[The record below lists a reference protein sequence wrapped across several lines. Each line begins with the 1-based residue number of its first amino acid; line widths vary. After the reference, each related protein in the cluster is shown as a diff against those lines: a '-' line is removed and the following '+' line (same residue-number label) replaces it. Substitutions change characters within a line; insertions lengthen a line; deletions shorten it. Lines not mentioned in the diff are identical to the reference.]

1 MRWLLAIRYCSKR
14 NRSHWRSISW
24 VLDKANWDT
33 LTFSTPLGYL
43 LVEFPEE
50 VILLAASPSS
60 KPVCLPVQIVLDFS
74 QLPLLIL
81 LPDNSWTVSG
91 GGKILNILLL
101 GTCGSHLDV
110 MDSNG

>member
-1 MRWLLAIRYCSKR
+1 MRWLLAIRYCSKC

-24 VLDKANWDT
+24 VLDTSDWES

-43 LVEFPEE
+43 LVRFPEE

-74 QLPLLIL
+74 QYHSLIFFQIVHGESL
-81 LPDNSWTVSG
+81 V
-91 GGKILNILLL
+91 GKKF
-101 GTCGSHLDV
+101 
-110 MDSNG
+110 